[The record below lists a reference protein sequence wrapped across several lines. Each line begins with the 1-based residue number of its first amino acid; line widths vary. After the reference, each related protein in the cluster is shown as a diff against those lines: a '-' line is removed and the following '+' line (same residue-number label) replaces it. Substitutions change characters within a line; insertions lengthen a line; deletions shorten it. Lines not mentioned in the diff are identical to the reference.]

1 MILESCKKNIIFTF
15 LFSWVP
21 DTQQA
26 WQNIAKEFEEKWN
39 FPNCIG
45 AIDGKH
51 VTIRCP
57 SASGSTYYNYKNQ
70 FSVILLAIVD
80 ADYNFLYVDVGTN
93 GRANDSGVLG
103 RSHVTRLIENGNL
116 NIPPP
121 QPLTGRH
128 ADVPFV
134 IVGDEAF
141 PLKEYPVKPYPSRQ
155 LDQDKRIFNYRLFR
169 ARSS

>member
-1 MILESCKKNIIFTF
+1 M
-15 LFSWVP
+15 
-21 DTQQA
+21 
-26 WQNIAKEFEEKWN
+26 
-39 FPNCIG
+39 
-45 AIDGKH
+45 
-51 VTIRCP
+51 
-57 SASGSTYYNYKNQ
+57 
-70 FSVILLAIVD
+70 
-80 ADYNFLYVDVGTN
+80 YVDVGTN

-121 QPLTGRH
+121 QLLTGRH

-141 PLKEYPVKPYPSRQ
+141 PLKEYLVKPYPSRQ